1 MVVCFA
7 SVATV
12 HECDIMRHRRHG
24 LRLLRDIIAGFD
36 EVQHPSSALLLLLL
50 RLVDE
55 MKTEG

>member
-1 MVVCFA
+1 
-7 SVATV
+7 
-12 HECDIMRHRRHG
+12 MRHRRHG